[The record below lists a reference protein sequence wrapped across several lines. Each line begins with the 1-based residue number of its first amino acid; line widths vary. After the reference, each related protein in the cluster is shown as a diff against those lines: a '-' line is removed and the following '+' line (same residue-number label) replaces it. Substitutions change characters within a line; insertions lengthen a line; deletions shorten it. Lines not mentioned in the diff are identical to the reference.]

1 MTRSILQAR
10 EAAPGGDIVSEGE
23 SPVVAVLKPSSTTE
37 VAEAVKACADLDLA
51 IVPRGGN
58 SNVCAM
64 TEPPSARPCVFLDL
78 ARMNRIIEVNPARS
92 TMTVEAGCI
101 LQDVQAAATEHDRLF
116 APDWGARGTAMIGG
130 AVATNGGG
138 QNVFRY
144 GTTREQVLGLEVVLP
159 DGRIWEGLR
168 GLRKDNSGYDLKQLF
183 IGSEG
188 TLGIITRLVLKLHP
202 IPVTGNSM
210 MAVLSDQA
218 HLIDF
223 LNLAQSI
230 AGDALV
236 AFELLNGIGYEKALE
251 RYPDLRRPL
260 ETRADWYVLIRL
272 AGTEPVDDT
281 LAAIFEAGFDKGYL
295 ADAVMA
301 QTKAQEN
308 TLWEIRDQM
317 IPRQYFPDRPM
328 CKWDVSV
335 PIDLITTFLERA
347 ERIAAAHQPEAISYA
362 VGHVGDG
369 NIHYSIFPL
378 TQAGTDIDALSK
390 TYIREIDQLIWELGG
405 SITAEHGV
413 GALFVD
419 RMRGQKS
426 EVEYAMMQD
435 LKALFDPKG
444 IMNPGKLL
452 QPAEQIDLR
461 NG

>member
-1 MTRSILQAR
+1 MTRPLL
-10 EAAPGGDIVSEGE
+10 EALETALGHDIVSKGGE
-23 SPVVAVLKPSSTTE
+23 DGTVVAILKPSSTAE
-37 VAEAVKACADLDLA
+37 VASAVKACADLDLA

-64 TEPPSARPCVFLDL
+64 TEPPTDRRCVFLDL
-78 ARMNRIIEVNPARS
+78 ARMNRILEVNPTRS

-101 LQDVQAAATEHDRLF
+101 LQVVQEAAAEHGRLF
-116 APDWGARGTAMIGG
+116 APDWGARGSAMIGG

-138 QNVFRY
+138 PNVFRF
-144 GTTREQVLGLEVVLP
+144 GTTREQVLGMEVVLP

-202 IPVTGNSM
+202 APVTGNSM
-210 MAVLSDQA
+210 MAVLTDQA
-218 HLIDF
+218 RLIDY
-223 LNLAQSI
+223 LNLARSI
-230 AGDALV
+230 AGDTLV
-236 AFELLNGIGYEKALE
+236 AFELINGIGYENALK

-272 AGTEPVDDT
+272 AGAEPVDDT
-281 LAAIFEAGFDKGYL
+281 LAAIFEAGFDQGYL

-301 QTKAQEN
+301 QTKAQEE

-317 IPRQYFPDRPM
+317 IPKQYFPDRPM

-335 PIDLITTFLERA
+335 PIDRITTFLQRA
-347 ERIAAAHQPEAISYA
+347 EAIATAHQPEAISYA
-362 VGHVGDG
+362 IGHVGDG

-378 TQAGTDIDALSK
+378 PKAGTDIDALSQ
-390 TYIREIDQLIWELGG
+390 TYIREIDALIWDLGG

-426 EVEYAMMQD
+426 DIEYAMMQD

-452 QPAEQIDLR
+452 KSTD
-461 NG
+461 